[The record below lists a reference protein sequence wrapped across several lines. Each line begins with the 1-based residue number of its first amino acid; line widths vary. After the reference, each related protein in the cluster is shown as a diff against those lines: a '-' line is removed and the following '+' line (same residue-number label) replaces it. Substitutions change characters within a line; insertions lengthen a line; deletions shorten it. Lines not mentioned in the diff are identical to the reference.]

1 MEDMGESIQSQ
12 MGMTASLDA
21 VRRFSLDMSLN
32 VAYLMPHAS
41 GRMPHASYLMPHA
54 SCRMP
59 YVSYL
64 MPHASC
70 LMPHASCLMP
80 QAMPHALC
88 LASLLYSLSMLAL
101 RLTPAFNHIQI
112 SVDWVDSTG
121 SVFVF

>member
-21 VRRFSLDMSLN
+21 VRRFSLDMSLKCRI
-32 VAYLMPHAS
+32 PHAS
-41 GRMPHASYLMPHA
+41 RLRPHAACLVPHASRL
-54 SCRMP
+54 
-59 YVSYL
+59 
-64 MPHASC
+64 
-70 LMPHASCLMP
+70 
-80 QAMPHALC
+80 MPHALC

-112 SVDWVDSTG
+112 SVDWVDITG